1 MCKDPPDSADQY
13 TIKVNVDDIVVL
25 GTDGVFDNLF
35 SYDIL
40 HIVNET
46 MGVASRISQ
55 STAKELATRIASAA
69 YSRSIMQDV
78 KTPFQQKMKRVERKT
93 WLSGKQDDIT
103 VVVGIIKPFN
113 YQSSQLSSYSQKKKK
128 KKKKKN

>member
-1 MCKDPPDSADQY
+1 MCIRDSQY

-93 WLSGKQDDIT
+93 WLSGCLLYTSPSPRDLST
-103 VVVGIIKPFN
+103 SRMP
-113 YQSSQLSSYSQKKKK
+113 SSA
-128 KKKKKN
+128 